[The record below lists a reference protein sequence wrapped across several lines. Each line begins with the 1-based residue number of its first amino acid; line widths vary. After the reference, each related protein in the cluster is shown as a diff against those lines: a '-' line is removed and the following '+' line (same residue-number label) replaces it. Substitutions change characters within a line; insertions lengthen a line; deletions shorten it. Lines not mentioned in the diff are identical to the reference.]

1 MEYQYQNVY
10 FYLDSDYKHGRG
22 YSSPEAKE
30 AFHSEIDRL
39 FTDAGWEI
47 HPGESDSAC
56 ETAHLGKSEL
66 YLHPM
71 MASGVIR
78 KDEIDAIKEILSG
91 GTVFRL
97 RDMRGFEEYADM
109 GDDEYRHYLQGRMDE
124 MKAAVLEFYR
134 TKRKDLYRTGD
145 TASTIAR
152 PFIIRRVQ
160 SKDQYEDLA
169 TQMAFD
175 ITQELIGAGQL
186 VIAMTKHGLGIRA
199 ATRRELAQNA
209 DPGQVPMQSMDG
221 PC

>member
-47 HPGESDSAC
+47 HPGEFDSAC
-56 ETAHLGKSEL
+56 ETAHLDKSEL

-71 MASGVIR
+71 MVSGVIR
-78 KDEIDAIKEILSG
+78 KDEIDAVKEILGG

-97 RDMRGFEEYADM
+97 RDMQGFEEYADM

-134 TKRKDLYRTGD
+134 TKRKNLYRTGE
-145 TASTIAR
+145 TASTIAK
-152 PFIIRRVQ
+152 PFIIKRVQ
-160 SKDQYEDLA
+160 AKDKYGDLA
-169 TQMAFD
+169 AKFVLD
-175 ITQELIGAGQL
+175 ITQELVGDGQL
-186 VIAMTKHGLGIRA
+186 VTAVTKHGLGIRT
-199 ATRRELAQNA
+199 ATKGELAQNA
-209 DPGQVPMQSMDG
+209 DPDQVPIQSIDG